1 MVYGGGLENR
11 WGVTASGG
19 SNPSLSA
26 FYADVAQWLV
36 HQLAKL
42 EMAVRFCSSAQK
54 KNSKKLKFL
63 EFFCYIY
70 IVREK

>member
-1 MVYGGGLENR
+1 MVYGDSLENCR
-11 WGVTASGG
+11 GVTASGG

-42 EMAVRFCSSAQK
+42 RMAVRFCSSAQK
-54 KNSKKLKFL
+54 KKFKKKI
-63 EFFCYIY
+63 EIS
-70 IVREK
+70 

>member
-26 FYADVAQWLV
+26 NQKEEILEDV
-36 HQLAKL
+36 
-42 EMAVRFCSSAQK
+42 R
-54 KNSKKLKFL
+54 
-63 EFFCYIY
+63 YG
-70 IVREK
+70 